1 MNDAPITATR
11 RRGGR
16 MPRPRFAV
24 TPDAVKG
31 PLAILGVLFLLAGI
45 GYFLIFSSFDTTAR
59 ILTAAGILLVGIAIA
74 IDPEAVWNSLT
85 TRNMLYGG
93 NTIAMAAILI
103 GILVL
108 INYLGTRQPARW
120 DLTANQQFTL
130 SEETLNLLNQIS
142 QPIQAIAFYAPDDT
156 RRRDL
161 EDRLREYQNHAN
173 GQLSY
178 QFVDPIEAPALAQ
191 QLGVRELGTT
201 VLQMGDQKQQINA
214 TGEADLTSAILK
226 LVQPNPRKAYFTIGH
241 DERRTDGFDQDG
253 LGQLKTQLESR
264 NFTVDTLNL
273 FTTPEVPADAS
284 VVVIAGPQRPFSPDE
299 ANALGAY
306 LDKGGSLFIMVDPGV
321 DSGLDSIVNRWG
333 VKLGQNY
340 VVETD
345 PTLVA
350 ARSPFLP
357 VVQRFPNHKV
367 TERMSAPI
375 VFIAPT
381 NLTVPPPSQGGATVT
396 SIAQTSPRSWAET
409 DPNALKDPQ
418 SIKLD
423 EGVDTPGP
431 LTVAVA
437 IEQSPTPNLPPGA
450 APPASDD
457 NTPKAR
463 VFVVG
468 TSQLASNQVFQFG
481 GAVGNA
487 NLALN
492 AATWLAHDDQLI
504 SIKAKPADN
513 RTLFLTGAQQN
524 FVLLSTILFL
534 PALVLAAGVMIWW
547 SRR

>member
-1 MNDAPITATR
+1 MNDAPTAG
-11 RRGGR
+11 RGRGAR
-16 MPRPRFAV
+16 LPKPRFAV
-24 TPDAVKG
+24 TPDTVKG
-31 PLAILGVLFLLAGI
+31 PLAVLGLLLLLAGVC
-45 GYFLIFSSFDTTAR
+45 YYLIFSGFDTTAR
-59 ILTAAGILLVGIAIA
+59 ILTAAGILLVGVAIA
-74 IDPEAVWNSLT
+74 IDPEAVWGKLT

-93 NTIAMAAILI
+93 NTVAMAAILI

-108 INYLGTRQPARW
+108 VNVLGARQPKRW
-120 DLTANQQFTL
+120 DLTSNQQFTL
-130 SEETLNLLNQIS
+130 SDETVQILGQIQ
-142 QPIQAIAFYAPDDT
+142 QPIQAIGFFAPDDG

-161 EDRLREYQNHAN
+161 EDRLREYQAHAN
-173 GQLSY
+173 GMLTY
-178 QFVDPIEAPALAQ
+178 QFVDPIEAPGYAQ

-201 VLQMGDQKQQINA
+201 VLVMGDQKQTINGTA
-214 TGEADLTSAILK
+214 ESDVTSAILK

-241 DERRTDGFDQDG
+241 DERRTDGSDQDG

-264 NFTVDTLNL
+264 NFTIDTLNL

-299 ANALGAY
+299 DTALGAY
-306 LDKGGSLFIMVDPGV
+306 LDRGGSLMIMVDPGV
-321 DSGLDSIVNRWG
+321 DSGLDPIANRWG
-333 VKLGQNY
+333 VKLGQTY

-345 PTLVA
+345 PRLVA

-357 VVQRFPNHKV
+357 VVERLAAHKI
-367 TERMSAPI
+367 TERLAAPI

-381 NLTVPPPSQGGATVT
+381 YLTVPQQPPGGGQVTTLAQSSQ
-396 SIAQTSPRSWAET
+396 RSWAES

-418 SIKLD
+418 AIKLD
-423 EGVDTPGP
+423 EGVDVPGP
-431 LTVAVA
+431 LTLAVA
-437 IEQSPTPNLPPGA
+437 IEQTAPSSA
-450 APPASDD
+450 APGTPPPAPDD

-463 VFVVG
+463 VMIVA

-487 NLALN
+487 NLVLN

-504 SIKAKPADN
+504 SIKAKPTDN

-524 FVLLSTILFL
+524 FVLLSSILFL
-534 PALVLAAGVMIWW
+534 PAIVLAAGILVWW

>member
-1 MNDAPITATR
+1 MNDAPTAGRNRGTR
-11 RRGGR
+11 L
-16 MPRPRFAV
+16 PKPRFAI
-24 TPDAVKG
+24 TPDTVKG
-31 PLAILGVLFLLAGI
+31 PLAVLGILLLLAGG
-45 GYFLIFSSFDTTAR
+45 GYYLIFSGFDTTAR
-59 ILTAAGILLVGIAIA
+59 ILTAAGILLVGVAVA
-74 IDPEAVWNSLT
+74 IDPEAVWGKLT

-93 NTIAMAAILI
+93 NTLAVAAIFV

-108 INYLGTRQPARW
+108 VNVLGARQPKRW
-120 DLTANQQFTL
+120 DLTASQQFTL
-130 SEETLNLLNQIS
+130 SDETVQVLNQVQ
-142 QPIQAIAFYAPDDT
+142 QPIQAIAFFAPDDT

-161 EDRLREYQNHAN
+161 EDRLREYQLHAN

-178 QFVDPIEAPALAQ
+178 QFVDPIEAPAQAQ

-201 VLQMGDQKQQINA
+201 VLLMGQQKQQING

-241 DERRTDGFDQDG
+241 DERRTDGFDQEG

-264 NFTVDTLNL
+264 NFTLDTLNM

-284 VVVIAGPQRPFSPDE
+284 VVVIAGPQRPFSTDE
-299 ANALGAY
+299 SNALSAY
-306 LDKGGSLFIMVDPGV
+306 LDRGGSLFIMVDPGV
-321 DSGLDSIVNRWG
+321 DSGLGPLVGKWG
-333 VKLGQNY
+333 IQLGQAY

-367 TERMSAPI
+367 TERMAQPI

-381 NLTVPPPSQGGATVT
+381 YLTVPQAPTGGATVT
-396 SIAQTSPRSWAET
+396 ALAQTSPRSWAES
-409 DPNALKDPQ
+409 DPNALKDAQ
-418 SIKLD
+418 ALKLD
-423 EGVDTPGP
+423 EGVDIPGP
-431 LTVAVA
+431 LTLAVAV
-437 IEQSPTPNLPPGA
+437 EQSSTPAGPPGA
-450 APPASDD
+450 APPPTD

-463 VFVVG
+463 LVIVG

-487 NLALN
+487 NLVLN

-504 SIKAKPADN
+504 SIKAKPTDN

-524 FVLLSTILFL
+524 FVLLSSILFL
-534 PALVLAAGVMIWW
+534 PAIVLGAGIMIWW